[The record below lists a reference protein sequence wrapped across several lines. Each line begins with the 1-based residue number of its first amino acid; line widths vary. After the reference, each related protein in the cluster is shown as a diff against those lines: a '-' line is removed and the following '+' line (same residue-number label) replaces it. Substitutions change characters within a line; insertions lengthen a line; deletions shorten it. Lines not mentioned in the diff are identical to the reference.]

1 MKLKID
7 IRSDKVVLEGYVNAT
22 EKWSRVLYD
31 KDIGRFRERVD
42 PGVFSRAMERNPN
55 TTVKFNHEKDL
66 GTVDS
71 GAITLREDAI
81 GLYAIAE
88 TDDADVR
95 SAAEN
100 GQLKGWSFGM
110 TVNADE
116 IDDGPPEEPGIK
128 RRTLKDIDLP
138 EVSILTKIPAYIATT
153 IVQRRDSG
161 EEVREI
167 EDESAEPPEEPAPE
181 TEEEHDESRAFF
193 MTEIQKK
200 KIEIIKLR
208 GEKE

>member
-1 MKLKID
+1 
-7 IRSDKVVLEGYVNAT
+7 
-22 EKWSRVLYD
+22 
-31 KDIGRFRERVD
+31 
-42 PGVFSRAMERNPN
+42 MERNPN
-55 TTVKFNHEKDL
+55 TAVKFNHEKDL

-88 TDDADVR
+88 TDDQDVR

-110 TVNADE
+110 VVNADE
-116 IDDGPPEEPGIK
+116 IQDGPPEEQGIK
-128 RRTLKDIDLP
+128 RRTLKDIDLA

-153 IVQRRDSG
+153 IVERRDSG

-167 EDESAEPPEEPAPE
+167 EDEETTPEQPEEPAPE
-181 TEEEHDESRAFF
+181 PEEEHDESRAFF
-193 MTEIQKK
+193 MTEIKK
-200 KIEIIKLR
+200 KRIEIIKLR